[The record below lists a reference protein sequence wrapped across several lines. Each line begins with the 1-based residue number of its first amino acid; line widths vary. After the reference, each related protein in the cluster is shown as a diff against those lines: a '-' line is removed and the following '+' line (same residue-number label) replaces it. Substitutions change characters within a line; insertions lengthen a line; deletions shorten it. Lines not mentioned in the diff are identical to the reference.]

1 MTLVEPCSKAE
12 REFFAGLW
20 ADYKRTEREVAVAF
34 TAFCHAHGVPMPS
47 TLEGVTEQG
56 LLVKRSD
63 G

>member
-20 ADYKRTEREVAVAF
+20 AEHQRVQREVAVAF
-34 TAFCHAHGVPMPS
+34 TAFCHAHGVPIGS
-47 TLEGVTEQG
+47 ELEGVTEQG
-56 LLVKRSD
+56 LLVKRPD